1 MDVVS
6 VPSKRKASSTD
17 SDGDGDDTASMGSRT
32 KIRKRVPTEIWEA
45 KRPIITR
52 LYQEERRSLKEVMD
66 IMERDY
72 QFIAT
77 VKMYKSR
84 IWKWG
89 LDKKLK
95 GDEVLAILI
104 LKRDRDALNKP
115 SEFRIRGQPVDF
127 ENIKRYVKRNPSL
140 MTKLRAGHAPS
151 IQTTREVTCRTPSPC
166 PSPVASLAP
175 PTELQSVERV
185 LGLFRDYVDGSF
197 SSGAWYCEYDV
208 DCTNSRLDQGDRS
221 NDLFERIIASFAL
234 VNRCMMRGDKINI
247 NSVLG
252 PSFESLKEIVAS
264 ESPDFVARTVCL
276 LWYLDRHH
284 KHDLLRL
291 VLDYLAGLVP
301 IVLGPHHILTHIW
314 RRLSSTTFSDYY
326 ELSMRLYALLLPQIE
341 ERVGPA
347 NFLTHLLYSD
357 YVDCVFAR
365 QGPEDCEA
373 MLCSHLARAEASGR
387 QHAWIGDMAL
397 SHAGI
402 LAACKERQGNLD
414 EAVQVLTRHMNAY
427 RMTEEQEAA
436 MHLELGVKYY
446 RMGNIS
452 AAIASFQ
459 SAARIALTSDADERL
474 SMTALA
480 NLEKML
486 EETGRPVKA
495 ERVHQ
500 YRMDR
505 LAAFAE
511 KSASI
516 SRGFEEEE
524 DADGESDSVPS
535 DVGEVPEWLWKCHD
549 DDNINNDVMDERQM
563 TWLSPAGCVYP
574 GKAGFVPVHPAV
586 AMDWSD
592 GPHHPSVSPTV
603 MGSGFSPQ
611 TDVAVSAAE
620 GTYFYNP
627 DLGIP

>member
-1 MDVVS
+1 
-6 VPSKRKASSTD
+6 
-17 SDGDGDDTASMGSRT
+17 
-32 KIRKRVPTEIWEA
+32 
-45 KRPIITR
+45 
-52 LYQEERRSLKEVMD
+52 
-66 IMERDY
+66 
-72 QFIAT
+72 
-77 VKMYKSR
+77 MYKSR

-140 MTKLRAGHAPS
+140 VAKLRAGHEPS
-151 IQTTREVTCRTPSPC
+151 SQTTREVTCRTPSPP
-166 PSPVASLAP
+166 PSSLRADIGP
-175 PTELQSVERV
+175 PTELQDVERV

-197 SSGAWYCEYDV
+197 SSGAWYCEFDV
-208 DCTNSRLDQGDRS
+208 DCTNSRFDRGDRS

-234 VNRCMMRGDKINI
+234 VNRCMMRGDKIDI

-252 PSFESLKEIVAS
+252 PSFESLKEIVAA

-291 VLDYLAGLVP
+291 VLDYLAGLIP
-301 IVLGPHHILTHIW
+301 IVLGPDHILAHIW
-314 RRLSSTTFSDYY
+314 RRLSATSFSDYY
-326 ELSMRLYALLLPQIE
+326 ELSMRLYSLLLPLIE
-341 ERVGPA
+341 ERAGPA

-373 MLCSHLARAEASGR
+373 TLSRHLARAEASGR
-387 QHAWIGDMAL
+387 RHSWLADMAL

-402 LAACKERQGNLD
+402 LAACREREGRLD
-414 EAVQVLTRHMNAY
+414 EAVQVLTSHMNAY

-436 MHLELGVKYY
+436 IRLELGVKYY
-446 RMGNIS
+446 RMGNVS
-452 AAIASFQ
+452 AAITSLQ

-474 SMTALA
+474 TMTALA
-480 NLEKML
+480 NLEKL
-486 EETGRPVKA
+486 LTETGRPYKA
-495 ERVHQ
+495 QQVHQ

-516 SRGFEEEE
+516 SRGFDRDE

-535 DVGEVPEWLWKCHD
+535 DVGEVPEWLWMCHD
-549 DDNINNDVMDERQM
+549 DDDDDEGSMAWPR
-563 TWLSPAGCVYP
+563 TTTNECAYGS
-574 GKAGFVPVHPAV
+574 GKGTFAQVHPAV
-586 AMDWSD
+586 AIDWA
-592 GPHHPSVSPTV
+592 GMPHPSMSPSAT
-603 MGSGFSPQ
+603 GTGFSGPQ
-611 TDVAVSAAE
+611 PDPRVT
-620 GTYFYNP
+620 GTEAGYYYSP
-627 DLGIP
+627 DLRIP